1 MWFCFLVPS
10 AAVISTIM
18 WEQGAGVVG
27 GQRMCLYLQEYVS
40 LYCSR

>member
-18 WEQGAGVVG
+18 WEQGVGVAG
-27 GQRMCLYLQEYVS
+27 GQ
-40 LYCSR
+40 